1 MAPHSPSQYQ
11 GGWCEGADTC
21 NLIPA
26 AFLPRL
32 SHLLLPLLSFFPLRL
47 IALKGALSLVF
58 VTTLTLFF
66 FPSHMVY
73 LFFSS
78 RIAQDILFC
87 QKFKHWEFY
96 FLKLSVLHFLST
108 LIAWFLSWRLSV
120 LVPNSCLE
128 FWSPPRSVLCMHI
141 LLNYLFYD
149 PVWACHPL
157 FQLLLK
163 NVSCLEGIS
172 RNLGERTLPGSRRGQ
187 DTCSFMICVSGFT
200 LRPYLGRGFLCS

>member
-32 SHLLLPLLSFFPLRL
+32 SHLLLPLLSSFPLRL
-47 IALKGALSLVF
+47 IALEGALSLVF

-96 FLKLSVLHFLST
+96 FLKLNVLYFLST
-108 LIAWFLSWRLSV
+108 LIA
-120 LVPNSCLE
+120 
-128 FWSPPRSVLCMHI
+128 
-141 LLNYLFYD
+141 
-149 PVWACHPL
+149 
-157 FQLLLK
+157 
-163 NVSCLEGIS
+163 
-172 RNLGERTLPGSRRGQ
+172 
-187 DTCSFMICVSGFT
+187 
-200 LRPYLGRGFLCS
+200 